1 MLWGGVL
8 FSSEI
13 HKEAGREGFG
23 VFSGGH
29 IGNFVVVIV
38 TSGGGGV
45 KVGVRGG
52 IGLPFEPHG

>member
-29 IGNFVVVIV
+29 IGDFVVVIV
-38 TSGGGGV
+38 IV
-45 KVGVRGG
+45 IVIVVVVGLKLG
-52 IGLPFEPHG
+52 